1 MLSSTAYEYN
11 FEIETILH
19 QFTAV
24 VDNAIVMRYDVNK
37 ETKERLLKEV
47 IKPSYVFGTKQ
58 RVIYDVLNKAHNYT
72 LPIIAINLEGITM
85 VKERQRA
92 KFENLL
98 SNSSDVIA
106 AYMMPTPIEIKLNMT
121 VIAKYM
127 TDLYQIYG
135 KIASQFRTYVPFS
148 WYVPSNIK
156 GDYTELR
163 NKIEWDGNVSFDVRT
178 EAKATDEDKFTAKLG
193 FTVQGWIFPQMTSC
207 VEGIIYDIGTTVV
220 PSEDTLDR
228 IYDDISI
235 FRPLVDSVMQSDK
248 WKKYNNPR
256 EIATTHPMISSASYT
271 QRYNNNDVFFIID
284 KARSKSFTLSKAA
297 KITIN
302 GYNLK
307 DCKFLLIPQEGKF
320 HPELEYISKKYTDSL
335 HPFPDSLVE
344 KDSQVSGYILNT
356 VNQTNNSAT
365 ITFDN
370 VEKLEGEYD
379 IAIFNEI
386 DYDILSKRKGFK
398 LNA

>member
-58 RVIYDVLNKAHNYT
+58 RVIYDLLNKAHNYT

-98 SNSSDVIA
+98 SSSSDVIA

-163 NKIEWDGNVSFDVRT
+163 NKIEWDGSVSFDVRT

-256 EIATTHPMISSASYT
+256 EIATSHPTISSASYT

-297 KITIN
+297 KIIIN

-356 VNQTNNSAT
+356 VSQTNNSVT

>member
-1 MLSSTAYEYN
+1 MLSTTAYEYN

-19 QFTAV
+19 QFTAI

-58 RVIYDVLNKAHNYT
+58 RVIYDLLNKSHNYM
-72 LPIIAINLEGITM
+72 LPVIAINLESITM

-92 KFENLL
+92 KFDNLFA
-98 SNSSDVIA
+98 STSDVIA
-106 AYMMPTPIEIKLNMT
+106 SYAMPTPIEIKLNMT

-135 KIASQFRTYVPFS
+135 KIASQFKTYVPFS

-178 EAKATDEDKFTAKLG
+178 DAKASDEDKFTAKLG
-193 FTVQGWIFPQMTSC
+193 FTVQGWIFPQMCSC
-207 VEGIIYDIGTTVV
+207 VEGIIYDIGTTIV
-220 PSEDTLDR
+220 PNEDTLDR
-228 IYDDISI
+228 MYDDISI
-235 FRPLVDSVMQSDK
+235 FRPLVHSVMK
-248 WKKYNNPR
+248 GEEWKKYNNPR
-256 EIATTHPMISSASYT
+256 EIASSHPMISSIAYS
-271 QRYNNNDVFFIID
+271 QRYNNADVFFIAD
-284 KARSKSFTLSKAA
+284 ASRSKSFKLSKFT

-307 DCKFLLIPQEGKF
+307 DCKVLLIPQEGKT
-320 HPELEYISKKYTDSL
+320 HPELEYTYKKYKSSL
-335 HPFPDSLVE
+335 HPFPESLKE
-344 KDSQVSGYILNT
+344 KDSQVSGYVLNT
-356 VNQTNNSAT
+356 LNQSNNSVT

-370 VEKLEGEYD
+370 TDMLEGEYD